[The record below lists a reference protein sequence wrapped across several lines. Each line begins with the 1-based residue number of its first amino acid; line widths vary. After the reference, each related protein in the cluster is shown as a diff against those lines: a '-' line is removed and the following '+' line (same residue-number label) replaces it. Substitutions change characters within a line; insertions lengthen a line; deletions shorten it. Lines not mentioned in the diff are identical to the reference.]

1 MDKPFTAIRGL
12 SSVVAEA
19 LLVLIIVGAAV
30 LLYAWLSGS
39 VPTSNV
45 KQVIGSMRID
55 AVVTNATGI
64 YVWLHGVSGEVVVSN
79 GYLFS
84 PDGSLVAVLYPVA
97 PRYVVQAGEV
107 VVAHYVPSKSIDPGT
122 YLLRVPGSGDD
133 ASATI
138 VVSERIGQGTVFR
151 GIVLNST
158 GIIAST
164 GTDEYSIKLVLN
176 ETSTSGLYRLYVY
189 VEPNPGYKLYKVS
202 GTVYNASFLPP
213 RYVGQ
218 YYIFVDD
225 YSSNPVTSPN
235 YISEYWEPLYTG
247 EQPYY
252 VAVIVDAR
260 PS

>member
-1 MDKPFTAIRGL
+1 MDKSFIAMRGL
-12 SSVVAEA
+12 SGVVAEA
-19 LLVLIIVGAAV
+19 LLVLIIIGAAV

-39 VPTSNV
+39 VPTSSV
-45 KQVIGSMRID
+45 KHVVGSMRID
-55 AVVTNATGI
+55 AVVANATGV
-64 YVWLHGVSGEVVVSN
+64 YVWLHGVSGKVVVSD

-97 PRYVVQAGEV
+97 PSYVVLAGEV

-138 VVSERIGQGTVFR
+138 VVHERIGQGTVFR
-151 GIVLNST
+151 GIVLNGT
-158 GIIAST
+158 GIIAARNLN
-164 GTDEYSIKLVLN
+164 GYSVELRLAKRGN
-176 ETSTSGLYRLYVY
+176 HYRLYVS
-189 VEPNPGYKLYKVS
+189 VEPGPGYKLYKVS
-202 GTVYNASFLPP
+202 GTIYNALFLPP

-225 YSSNPVTSPN
+225 HSSSPVTSPD
-235 YISEYWEPLYTG
+235 YIEEYWEPLYTG